1 MPGSVMQD
9 TNAAAVP
16 TVPFFFGEECNVGN
30 ETLVL
35 NFCLCA
41 GPEYTDGPYNNNYNN
56 NNEKTRFC

>member
-16 TVPFFFGEECNVGN
+16 TAPFFLGEEGNVVN

-35 NFCLCA
+35 NFCLSA
-41 GPEYTDGPYNNNYNN
+41 GPEYTDGPYNNN
-56 NNEKTRFC
+56 NNEKNRFC